1 MCKGGLKV
9 TQLHNDFLLPRCTVY
24 VLPHLEKSSQF
35 GEGEFD
41 SIYSHFLK
49 TFYDNFNV
57 MRDLKKKNIFKIV
70 EDQIVHWSR
79 RVHLAIHRSTQ
90 RSCAAFS
97 KLR

>member
-1 MCKGGLKV
+1 MCKGSLKV
-9 TQLHNDFLLPRCTVY
+9 TQLHNGFSLPRCTV
-24 VLPHLEKSSQF
+24 LPHLGKSSQF

-49 TFYDNFNV
+49 AFYDNFNV
-57 MRDLKKKNIFKIV
+57 MRDLKKKFFSIYL
-70 EDQIVHWSR
+70 D
-79 RVHLAIHRSTQ
+79 IHRSMQ

>member
-41 SIYSHFLK
+41 RIYSHFLK
-49 TFYDNFNV
+49 AFYDNFNV
-57 MRDLKKKNIFKIV
+57 MRDLKKNIF
-70 EDQIVHWSR
+70 
-79 RVHLAIHRSTQ
+79 
-90 RSCAAFS
+90 S
-97 KLR
+97 KS